1 MASAAIQWAPAP
13 GRHKVAIGSSLAR
26 ALKAR
31 KGPAPPKRSNLPD
44 RDFYSFRYNF
54 TPESIDP
61 DRPGTVEVKR
71 GKESTSISLERPSTQ
86 GENYV
91 FKGIEHPV
99 KDYDCVL
106 IYDEELGTFTL
117 EKVDGFMTFSYDRKV
132 QGSGPSTQNV
142 TSPQTSTPQ
151 TRDDSD
157 LDKKLEELLGTE
169 DAEGEPDDEY
179 EEVINTRNMRK
190 EEEEEEEDLLETL
203 LKPSPPVR
211 PPDPPPKQKASRAP
225 LKKQESIPKPKTIS
239 KDAAKPKKEPES
251 RVMLDSVL
259 VEELDPGVLPARP
272 LKRHKPTPPEGL
284 ALPSAS
290 ASVDLPSS
298 RPPPPAQD
306 ADDSDLDDYWE
317 SVLVEPEPGTDLD
330 NDAEEIDPD
339 EFGREMEAQLGG
351 TGDEGSPEPDTKR
364 QPMSLNDFARS
375 QFGGQ
380 YSDDSSSSSEESD
393 DE

>member
-142 TSPQTSTPQ
+142 TSPQTSTSQ

-157 LDKKLEELLGTE
+157 LNKKLEELLSTE

-179 EEVINTRNMRK
+179 EEVMNTRNMRK

-351 TGDEGSPEPDTKR
+351 TEDEGSPEPDTKR